1 MTNGVPNRKAVQ
13 QAIESRRFPGL
24 SDVQYRE
31 QIATYLSA
39 WSGQTV
45 RPGEASYDAG
55 VDDFI
60 QKFDQ
65 NPQNL
70 HLAAPTHD
78 NLAMF
83 LDYVRMALFEKTAA
97 QSSNPALFQPEIMA
111 TRARYAL
118 DAPRTPAPV
127 PTPVVA
133 VAPPA
138 PPQPFLSD
146 PIPAYAIENP
156 PADMVAGEYMKTTLP
171 AVIEMNG
178 RGSPESQM
186 LLNDLA
192 EYNAASPEERKD
204 PRFAQLN
211 DIRNAV
217 ELYEAMPV
225 TEDEIQAVQTEQRAE
240 FERLGI
246 SVSPSPDH
254 VIRHSIATQ
263 KLNALANGT
272 KTAAELGLNANTTA
286 KISADP
292 TMLAPLRMT
301 DEKVVAL
308 AERWGTS

>member
-1 MTNGVPNRKAVQ
+1 MEKGPMTNGVPNRKAVQ

-118 DAPRTPAPV
+118 DAPGRPRPYRR
-127 PTPVVA
+127 
-133 VAPPA
+133 
-138 PPQPFLSD
+138 LSW
-146 PIPAYAIENP
+146 
-156 PADMVAGEYMKTTLP
+156 
-171 AVIEMNG
+171 
-178 RGSPESQM
+178 RW
-186 LLNDLA
+186 LL
-192 EYNAASPEERKD
+192 
-204 PRFAQLN
+204 
-211 DIRNAV
+211 
-217 ELYEAMPV
+217 
-225 TEDEIQAVQTEQRAE
+225 
-240 FERLGI
+240 RL
-246 SVSPSPDH
+246 
-254 VIRHSIATQ
+254 RHSHSSAIRSRPMRS
-263 KLNALANGT
+263 
-272 KTAAELGLNANTTA
+272 
-286 KISADP
+286 KIRRRIWS
-292 TMLAPLRMT
+292 R
-301 DEKVVAL
+301 VNI
-308 AERWGTS
+308 